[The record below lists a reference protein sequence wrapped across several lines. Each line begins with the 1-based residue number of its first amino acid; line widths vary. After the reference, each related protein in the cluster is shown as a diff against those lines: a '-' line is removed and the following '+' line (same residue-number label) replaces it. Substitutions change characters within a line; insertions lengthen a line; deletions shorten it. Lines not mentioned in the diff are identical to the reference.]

1 MTSLI
6 TAVCFMVT
14 FVTFV
19 FDRGF
24 EYELKSILELLDI
37 MAGFV
42 LVGFVDLDLC
52 FFVFSSDDIEVLTS

>member
-1 MTSLI
+1 
-6 TAVCFMVT
+6 MVT